1 MKLSVAALTVYPLKS
16 GAGNA
21 VQEVFIGERGPAFDR
36 VLMAVDERGNF
47 LSQREHP
54 ELGKVH
60 ALIAEPSIELSAAG
74 ESVRIESAAG
84 PAVKVRVWED
94 EVVAEDCGPVAAG
107 FITHVLGRLARVV
120 KLGAGY
126 SRPVDARYASGEV
139 SFADGF
145 PLLVTTSASV
155 AAIASKVATPIDAR
169 RFRPNLVIAGAEP
182 FAEDGWRELAI
193 GDVRLELVKPCARCV
208 VVDLDPDRA
217 VRAPGVLAALAHSRK
232 RGSEVF
238 FGQNAMVKVE
248 GTVAVGAPVTVI
260 R

>member
-21 VQEVFIGERGPAFDR
+21 VPEVFIGRRGPAFDR
-36 VLMAVDERGNF
+36 VLMVVDERGNF

-54 ELGKVH
+54 ELGKIRSHVSD
-60 ALIAEPSIELSAAG
+60 ESIELSGAG
-74 ESVRIESAAG
+74 EVVRIDSAAG
-84 PAVKVRVWED
+84 PSVKVRVWED

-126 SRPVDARYASGEV
+126 SRPVDARYAEGEV

-145 PLLVTTSASV
+145 PLLVATSASV
-155 AAIASKVATPIDAR
+155 AAIASAVATPIDAR
-169 RFRPNLVIAGAEP
+169 RFRPNLVIDGAEA
-182 FAEDGWRELAI
+182 FAEDSWRELAI
-193 GDVRLELVKPCARCV
+193 GEVRLELVKPCARCV

-217 VRAPGVLAALAHSRK
+217 VRAPGVLAALAQSRK
-232 RGSEVF
+232 RGAEVM
-238 FGQNAMVKVE
+238 FGQNAMVTAE
-248 GTVAVGAPVTVI
+248 GTIAVGAPVTVL